1 MHKLSD
7 YISKADLSV
16 VQAMEK
22 IDQGAKGIL
31 YVTGDNDEL
40 IACITDGDI
49 RRWII
54 KTGDLGAP
62 VSRFMMREPKY
73 IFENDLQNV
82 AEVLSKYSI
91 RSVPVV
97 DARMHIIDIIFSGE
111 DVSFSSSQE
120 GDLKDVPVVIMAGG
134 KGTRLYPYTR
144 ILPKPLIP
152 IGDVPIMERIIDG
165 FTSYQVGDF
174 YITVNYMKS
183 MIKSYFE
190 DISPEYRLHYVEED
204 KPLGT
209 GGSLGLIKTRFDKP
223 FFVTNC
229 DIIVQA
235 NLADIYKQHSEEKNA
250 ITIVT
255 SLKKVVV
262 PYGVLDVSSGG
273 RVDSIREKPSDSY
286 FINTGMYVINPEM
299 IDLIPGDTFYHMTQL
314 VEDAISKGYKVG
326 IYPVTEDAF
335 LDMGE
340 IEELQ
345 KMEDR
350 LGDEKIAEV
359 IM

>member
-1 MHKLSD
+1 MRKLSD
-7 YISKADLSV
+7 YISKSDISV

-22 IDQGAKGIL
+22 IDQGTKGIL

-40 IACITDGDI
+40 VACITDGDI

-54 KTGDLGAP
+54 KTGDLSAP
-62 VSRFMMREPKY
+62 VSRFMTREPKY
-73 IFENDLQNV
+73 IFENDIIN
-82 AEVLSKYSI
+82 AADVLKKYSI

-97 DARMHIIDIIFSGE
+97 NSRMQIIDIIFS
-111 DVSFSSSQE
+111 DQKVSFYQEQE
-120 GDLKDVPVVIMAGG
+120 GNLKDVPVVIMAGG

-152 IGDVPIMERIIDG
+152 IGDVPIMERIING
-165 FTSYQVGDF
+165 FTSYQVNDF
-174 YITVNYMKS
+174 YITVNYMRS
-183 MIKSYFE
+183 MIKSYFK
-190 DISPEYRLHYVEED
+190 DISPDYRLHYVDED

-209 GGSLGLIKTRFDKP
+209 GGSLGLINTRFDKP

-235 NLADIYKQHSEEKNA
+235 NLADIYKQHIEEKNE

-262 PYGVLDVSSGG
+262 PYGVLTVSSGG
-273 RVDSIREKPSDSY
+273 YVNCIQEKPSNSY
-286 FINTGMYVINPEM
+286 LINTGMYVINPEM
-299 IDLIPGDTFYHMTQL
+299 INLIPENTFYHMTQL

-335 LDMGE
+335 WDMGE

-345 KMEDR
+345 RMEEKLDMK
-350 LGDEKIAEV
+350 GD
-359 IM
+359 

>member
-1 MHKLSD
+1 
-7 YISKADLSV
+7 
-16 VQAMEK
+16 
-22 IDQGAKGIL
+22 
-31 YVTGDNDEL
+31 
-40 IACITDGDI
+40 
-49 RRWII
+49 
-54 KTGDLGAP
+54 
-62 VSRFMMREPKY
+62 
-73 IFENDLQNV
+73 
-82 AEVLSKYSI
+82 
-91 RSVPVV
+91 
-97 DARMHIIDIIFSGE
+97 MHITDIIFGDQ
-111 DVSFSSSQE
+111 DVNFTADKE
-120 GDLKDVPVVIMAGG
+120 GSLKDVPVVIMAGG

-165 FTSYQVGDF
+165 FTSYQVGEF
-174 YITVNYMKS
+174 FITVNYMKS

-190 DISPEYRLHYVEED
+190 DISPEYHLHYVEEE

-209 GGSLGLIKTRFDKP
+209 GGSLGLIKPGFDRP

-229 DIIVQA
+229 DILVQA
-235 NLADIYKQHSEEKNA
+235 NLADIYKQHVEEKNA

-273 RVDSIREKPSDSY
+273 RVESIREKPSDSY

-299 IDLIPGDTFYHMTQL
+299 MNLIPDDTFYHMTQL
-314 VEDAISKGYKVG
+314 IEDAISKEYKVG
-326 IYPVTEDAF
+326 IYPITEDAF

-350 LGDEKIAEV
+350 LGDKKIAEV
-359 IM
+359 IT